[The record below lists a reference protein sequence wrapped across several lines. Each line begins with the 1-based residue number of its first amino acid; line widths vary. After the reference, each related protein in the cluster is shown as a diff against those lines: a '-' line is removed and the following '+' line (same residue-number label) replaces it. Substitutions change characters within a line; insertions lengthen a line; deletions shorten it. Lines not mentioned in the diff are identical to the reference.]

1 MESLSLIAG
10 KQSSLFFER
19 MPKTAYCADDF
30 SEGLKLRRKPHARTR
45 KHVQF
50 NPSQLVSYLCF
61 DVDKDRAH
69 ESWHDANLPCPSL
82 IVQNPENGHAHL
94 LYALASPVAR
104 TEAARLKPL
113 KFLAVVEEGLRVKL
127 GADAGFSGL
136 ICKTP
141 QHQAW
146 RTFEPIFEAVY
157 DLGDLAEWVDLPKTV
172 PKRLGIRTGIGRNV
186 ELFDRLRF
194 WAYRWLNDYKAQN
207 NLEGWGRAVLGQC
220 QKFNDFGQP
229 LPNSEVRAVA
239 KSVAKWTWQ
248 KYTGRMDDKD
258 FSKLQ
263 TFRAKAKAKKA
274 NQKTVKKIE
283 EVRYA

>member
-19 MPKTAYCADDF
+19 MPKTALCADDF
-30 SEGLKLRRKPHARTR
+30 SDGLKIRRKEHAKKR

-50 NPSQLVSYLCF
+50 NPSQLVTYLCF
-61 DVDKDRAH
+61 DVDKERAH

-94 LYALASPVAR
+94 LYALAAPVPR

-113 KFLAVVEEGLRVKL
+113 KFLAVVEEGLRLKL
-127 GADAGFSGL
+127 GADQGFAGL

-141 QHQAW
+141 NHQSW
-146 RTFEPIFEAVY
+146 RTFEPTFEAIY
-157 DLGDLAEWVDLPKTV
+157 ELGELSEWVDLPAKV
-172 PKRLGIRTGIGRNV
+172 PKRLGIRTGLGRNV

-194 WAYRWLNDYKAQN
+194 WAYKWLGDYKSKKN
-207 NLEGWGRAVLGQC
+207 FEDWGRAVLSQC
-220 QKFNDFGQP
+220 EHFNDFTAP
-229 LPNSEVRAVA
+229 LPLSEVRAVA
-239 KSVAKWTWQ
+239 KSVAKWTW
-248 KYTGRMDDKD
+248 KHYTGRMDDKD

-263 TFRAKAKAKKA
+263 ATRAKAKAKKS
-274 NQKTVKKIE
+274 KSKIE